1 MLHGAGTFNARQI
14 LRASMFETSGWRGIA
29 SMCPVLGSH
38 ANGIRRHASEAVLA
52 PVLEYEADRR
62 KLHAREIVQGRHAA
76 SHRGPGFGR
85 MKEGVGLP
93 SRDPAGR
100 PLVAQEGPRNG
111 RASRVPGIPHG
122 SAGLIQP
129 LIDEKRRQ
137 TENHLPE
144 SEAAT
149 LDRAPASATKVVSER
164 FVAVGRAEPP
174 DCIEAPTLHQ
184 ASRHKIRVAC
194 RVHATWV
201 AVPKELREGDRGCRV
216 FQPAFFHGDISV
228 CACWP
233 AGRDRMPRPPSR
245 HRYHTQLPHG
255 FARRE
260 AAHRRI
266 RIW

>member
-1 MLHGAGTFNARQI
+1 MPAGPRSPRSGTNRNRPTGGARVEEPPPY
-14 LRASMFETSGWRGIA
+14 L
-29 SMCPVLGSH
+29 P
-38 ANGIRRHASEAVLA
+38 
-52 PVLEYEADRR
+52 P
-62 KLHAREIVQGRHAA
+62 GR
-76 SHRGPGFGR
+76 SLLQP
-85 MKEGVGLP
+85 LP

-129 LIDEKRRQ
+129 LIDEKCRQ

-149 LDRAPASATKVVSER
+149 LDRAPASATKVVSEC

-174 DCIEAPTLHQ
+174 DCIEAPPLHQ

-201 AVPKELREGDRGCRV
+201 AVPKELREGDRGGRV

-233 AGRDRMPRPPSR
+233 AGRDRMFPAIISPPV
-245 HRYHTQLPHG
+245 PHS
-255 FARRE
+255 AS
-260 AAHRRI
+260 ARI
-266 RIW
+266 RSPRGGPS